1 MSRIIHSDSPARM
14 RASVLESIR
23 VTLAALELGTDV
35 EQLDRLAFLVLAL
48 RQLQASVEQTAEA
61 WERRSYWVKVD
72 QFRRAWSWVGQGAQ
86 AVADPLRRGDAALAR
101 KAAHSLGPRLPPG
114 RPTRARDLT
123 ALWTG
128 AYARLTQQSETRNDP

>member
-1 MSRIIHSDSPARM
+1 MSRVIRPDSPARM

-23 VTLAALELGTDV
+23 VTLAALELGTDA
-35 EQLDRLAFLVLAL
+35 EQRDRLAFLVLAL

-86 AVADPLRRGDAALAR
+86 AVADPLQRGDAVLAQ
-101 KAAHSLGPRLPPG
+101 KAAHALVPRLPPS

-128 AYARLTQQSETRNDP
+128 AYARLTQKSEPRNDA